1 MIKITRTERPSELTD
16 EVQEKL
22 TQIFIA
28 DNKKKVWDQKYIRD
42 GLMEMSHC
50 KCYYC
55 EKKVGPGLTDMQV
68 EHFKPKSLYPQEV
81 VKWDN
86 LLSAC
91 ADCNRSKLGHDTGA
105 SPIVNPCEEDPR
117 QFFYLKNFRYNAFD
131 TDIKSKANVT
141 IDVLGLNDLDKK
153 CAVRYQIISAI
164 LDKLADIC
172 CYAKE
177 HNAELGADVRKRNKV
192 VKTCRGILKMC
203 IPTAEYSAFA
213 ATAVQTNQDYLELK
227 QILQNNNQWDQELEM
242 LDKESQQCVY
252 PEAKEQS

>member
-28 DNKKKVWDQKYIRD
+28 NNKKKVWDKPYIRD
-42 GLMEMSHC
+42 GLMKMAHC
-50 KCYYC
+50 KCCYC
-55 EKKVGPGLTDMQV
+55 EKKVGSGFTDMHV

-81 VKWDN
+81 VEWSN
-86 LLSAC
+86 LLPAC
-91 ADCNRSKLGHDTGA
+91 ADCNRSKSEHDTGV
-105 SPIVNPCEEDPR
+105 SPIINPCEEDPK

-131 TDIKSKANVT
+131 TDINSKANVT

-153 CAVRYQIISAI
+153 CAIRYQIISAI

-172 CYAKE
+172 CYAKK
-177 HNAELGADVRKRNKV
+177 HDTELVTDVRKRNKV
-192 VKTCRGILKMC
+192 VNACRRILEMC

-213 ATAVQTNQDYLELK
+213 ATAVKTNQDYLELK
-227 QILQNNNQWDQELEM
+227 LILQNSNQWNQELEI
-242 LDKESQQCVY
+242 LDQESQQCVY